1 MKNVT
6 LVKGRCPKCN
16 NGLDPKWC
24 GINPTLGTVCRACKE
39 EAHPQP
45 ARVFGPENFE
55 FAAVVKSTRGRK
67 PEINF
72 AGTKVMVNGRVGR
85 IVITY
90 GDASVVDFEDDLVST
105 SIHIGWWELKWLL
118 TQAIG

>member
-1 MKNVT
+1 MKNLT
-6 LVKGRCPKCN
+6 LTRGRCANCN
-16 NGLDPKWC
+16 DKIDGNRA
-24 GINPTLGTVCRACKE
+24 LGTVCAPCRE
-39 EAHPQP
+39 DAHPLRV
-45 ARVFGPENFE
+45 RVFGPENFE

-90 GDASVVDFEDDLVST
+90 GDASVVDFEDDLTST
-105 SIHIGWWELKWLL
+105 ALAIGWWELKWLL